1 MKFFDFFKS
10 IKLTKKQKAAG
21 AGIVLTTATLGIGS
35 YFFRKKV
42 QKMKEEGTFNTFS
55 FKTSLNRYL
64 KAAKK
69 NELKLEIIDS
79 LLAELD
85 KIDEFRRSHDDFAL
99 NLDTDKYLELQE
111 YLDGY
116 FNGLK
121 SSNNLSTKSI
131 SEKEEST
138 EVRLRKCLNTQKYVL
153 EIFNKEYL
161 F

>member
-1 MKFFDFFKS
+1 MKFFNFFKP
-10 IKLTKKQKAAG
+10 IKLTKKQKVAG
-21 AGIVLTTATLGIGS
+21 ASLVLATATLGIGS
-35 YFFRKKV
+35 YFFKKKV
-42 QKMKEEGTFNTFS
+42 QKMKEEGTFNTFT

-69 NELKLEIIDS
+69 NELKLEVIDN
-79 LLAELD
+79 LLTELD
-85 KIDEFRRSHDDFAL
+85 KVDEFRLSHDDFEL

-111 YLDGY
+111 YLDAY

-121 SSNNLSTKSI
+121 TSNNLSAKSI

-153 EIFNKEYL
+153 ETF
-161 F
+161 